1 MVADEHAGE
10 YDKVQALSDH
20 ADRVQS
26 FDVVGEGSG
35 SAATVPTVGD
45 IVARSSHFSKRPTEL

>member
-1 MVADEHAGE
+1 MVANEHAGE

-26 FDVVGEGSG
+26 FDVVGEGSD
-35 SAATVPTVGD
+35 SAATVPTVGH
-45 IVARSSHFSKRPTEL
+45 RRGR